1 MSFYSIKQGIKN
13 LIKWRKVIYNDRDW
27 DHYYIYKILEKK
39 LEHMENFFSSD
50 DAYSAK
56 ASEEAHKLMI
66 AKNLAKRLV
75 NDDYLSNAT
84 IEYDKVYS
92 NDDLF
97 TFEPTDNLKFSR
109 LVNAGTKQQHDMFG
123 RCGKHSDI
131 MRKQDR
137 EMLFDLL
144 KKNIEGW
151 WD

>member
-1 MSFYSIKQGIKN
+1 MSFYSIKQGVKN
-13 LIKWRKVIYNDRDW
+13 LIKWFPIIYHDRDW
-27 DHYYIYKILEKK
+27 DHYYFYKILEKK
-39 LEHMENFFSSD
+39 LGNMEDFFVY
-50 DAYSAK
+50 DAYSTK
-56 ASEEAHKLMI
+56 ANEDAHKLMI
-66 AKNLAKRLV
+66 AKNLARRLA

-84 IEYDKVYS
+84 IEYDKIYS

-97 TFEPTDNLKFSR
+97 TFEQTNNRKFSK